1 MDEDGNLTGVL
12 MSVIMRKIRNLDDG
26 FRIKIDHE
34 DDLWTLSQIC
44 TPGSI
49 VGMLSHRRDS
59 TTGTQ
64 ENSRRKV
71 LERKPMW
78 IVLEVQ
84 SSSFIHS
91 QKIYVFMYNFRSKN

>member
-1 MDEDGNLTGVL
+1 
-12 MSVIMRKIRNLDDG
+12 MRKIKTLDVG
-26 FRIKIDHE
+26 FRIKIDDD

-44 TPGSI
+44 TEGSL

-64 ENSRRKV
+64 ENSRAKGA
-71 LERKPMW
+71 ERKPMW

-84 SSSFIHS
+84 SSSFHS
-91 QKIYVFMYNFRSKN
+91 FTLQLFLILKKHLKI